1 MSPGPR
7 RLAVLVDGAP
17 MEEKEA
23 LAFWERFSA
32 WMDEHR
38 GDLAGFAAQE
48 GYASVHPGV
57 LGDRPVLRASKSAEQ
72 RPYATVK
79 AEPDAPP
86 PRGPR
91 SAGGD
96 QPPKAAGGSPA
107 RHGAARKPDRRGPN
121 PRDFTGKPRK

>member
-1 MSPGPR
+1 MSAGPR

-17 MEEKEA
+17 MEATEA

-32 WMDEHR
+32 WMEEHR

-57 LGDRPVLRASKSAEQ
+57 LGDRPVLRASRSAEQ

-79 AEPDAPP
+79 AEADAAKPGSQRSD
-86 PRGPR
+86 RGGTP
-91 SAGGD
+91 S
-96 QPPKAAGGSPA
+96 GGSPA
-107 RHGAARKPDRRGPN
+107 RHRGDRKPDRPGRD
-121 PRDFTGKPRK
+121 PRDFTRKPRK